1 MKNVL
6 ITGALSGLGYEIA
19 KNISSDFNLILT
31 YNKNKKNINNLKNKL
46 INKKQFNFNFHKLD
60 LSTENSIKR
69 SINKILKDNKNIDIF
84 IGNAALSQH
93 KNFFKITDKDF
104 KSIIDVNVIGNFHIL
119 KLIIPGMMK
128 NNWGRVI
135 LISSVAAQLGGSR
148 QIHYAVSKS
157 ALNGLNKSIAKNFS
171 KFGITSNTI
180 SPGIFP
186 TEMTKNELKLN
197 EVKKNI
203 SNMPIPRIGKLS
215 EISGIINFLASNESS
230 YITGQN
236 ININGGMF
244 FS

>member
-19 KNISSDFNLILT
+19 KNISPDYNLILT
-31 YNKNKKNINNLKNKL
+31 YNKNKKKINNLKNKL
-46 INKKQFNFNFHKLD
+46 IIKKQFDFKFYKLD
-60 LSTENSIKR
+60 LSTENTIKT

-119 KLIIPGMMK
+119 KLILPRMMK
-128 NNWGRVI
+128 NKWGRVI

-171 KFGITSNTI
+171 KYGITSNTI

-186 TEMTKNELKLN
+186 TEMTKNELKLS
-197 EVKKNI
+197 EVKKSI